1 MEPYYYSKMNK
12 VQQTAYHAI
21 RQGLLEIS
29 DSIQIPG
36 MEAEELYNVFF
47 RLRLDH
53 PEIFW
58 ATGYKYKYYPDSPNF
73 IFIPEY
79 LFDKN
84 KIKEHQKA
92 LKSRVEKLVRPV
104 KDKSEWEKEKYVHDF
119 ICANVH
125 YDKLKKSYSHEII
138 GPLGQ
143 GVGVCEGIAKSVKVL
158 CDALGI
164 WCMIAVCGNNPEKGI
179 KYRHTWNIVR
189 IGGKYYH
196 LDATFD
202 NTLGNDKKEI
212 RYDYFNLDDKSIFR
226 DHEPLIAPAPKCED
240 GEHFYYK
247 EKKLSF
253 TKTEDVYKRALQT
266 AKKGRVFTFHWRGGY
281 LTKAVLEELL
291 ELIFPERSISG
302 QPDIRLVYLMNDAV
316 ESFLVF
322 HNARMTGEYRPD
334 YEGEISTSISFED
347 TEYILVVH
355 QGDSVVTIFFEDLLT
370 DVHLYDYG
378 EIGHFWK
385 KNYEYLRQLEYRLA
399 IMRDKYDY
407 LGEEYCTPEE
417 RKLAMLVDFPPLN
430 YCCYPAVPEQYIVPR
445 VEPWV
450 PTEEAIAVMEKLA
463 AEADDKGLLKILKNY
478 RKHPKPYI
486 AKKIAAMLHRN
497 AHAKVVDLLDEKLR
511 KTVSG
516 YKKRSFGE
524 EMDVRCQQLMHKV
537 EDRRQQLQKEG
548 KDSVIL
554 REEPFEIAKD
564 SVGYQIHLMIWE
576 KGILNRKV
584 KIESYSLEKN
594 KE

>member
-12 VQQTAYHAI
+12 VQQAAYHAI

-125 YDKLKKSYSHEII
+125 YDKLKKPYSHEII

-189 IGGKYYH
+189 IGGNYYH

-240 GEHFYYK
+240 GDRFYYK

-253 TKTEDVYKRALQT
+253 TKTEDVYRRALQT

-291 ELIFPERSISG
+291 ELIQKAGKEK
-302 QPDIRLVYLMNDAV
+302 QK
-316 ESFLVF
+316 
-322 HNARMTGEYRPD
+322 NARISLNWPQAVLRFDYVEDHGEVEPEVVVEEAN
-334 YEGEISTSISFED
+334 EGE
-347 TEYILVVH
+347 
-355 QGDSVVTIFFEDLLT
+355 
-370 DVHLYDYG
+370 
-378 EIGHFWK
+378 
-385 KNYEYLRQLEYRLA
+385 
-399 IMRDKYDY
+399 
-407 LGEEYCTPEE
+407 
-417 RKLAMLVDFPPLN
+417 
-430 YCCYPAVPEQYIVPR
+430 
-445 VEPWV
+445 
-450 PTEEAIAVMEKLA
+450 
-463 AEADDKGLLKILKNY
+463 
-478 RKHPKPYI
+478 
-486 AKKIAAMLHRN
+486 
-497 AHAKVVDLLDEKLR
+497 
-511 KTVSG
+511 
-516 YKKRSFGE
+516 
-524 EMDVRCQQLMHKV
+524 
-537 EDRRQQLQKEG
+537 KE
-548 KDSVIL
+548 
-554 REEPFEIAKD
+554 
-564 SVGYQIHLMIWE
+564 
-576 KGILNRKV
+576 
-584 KIESYSLEKN
+584 
-594 KE
+594 